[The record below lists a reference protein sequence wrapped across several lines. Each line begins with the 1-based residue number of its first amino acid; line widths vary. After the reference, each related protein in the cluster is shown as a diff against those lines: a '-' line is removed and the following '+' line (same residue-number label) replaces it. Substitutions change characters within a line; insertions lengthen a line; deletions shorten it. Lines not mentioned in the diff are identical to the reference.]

1 MVHSDHMVDQVL
13 QFLIPL
19 FQHQSYLPSAHTLL
33 GLSAVGGTI
42 RRGELSNTTGPISH
56 ALKIELYEY
65 YFYNGGAYNTCY
77 TWPAT
82 RYITFS
88 FVTLS
93 LSLPLSLFLSFS
105 LSLFLSLFLSLS
117 LFFSLSLPRVLYRKK
132 KITKY
137 ITSLRDCTRNQ
148 FK

>member
-56 ALKIELYEY
+56 ALKIELFAHQY

-82 RYITFS
+82 GYYF
-88 FVTLS
+88 FFM
-93 LSLPLSLFLSFS
+93 LSLFC
-105 LSLFLSLFLSLS
+105 
-117 LFFSLSLPRVLYRKK
+117 RV
-132 KITKY
+132 
-137 ITSLRDCTRNQ
+137 
-148 FK
+148 